1 MTIGSGFLKL
11 QKIKKRTNFWRHGIA
26 EINNFD
32 IVVERFM
39 FKQLRWTIY
48 SAYAVVSWNISQDLI
63 CQITDLLHLQ
73 GNSGL
78 QALINGNSKFQ
89 DFLAPAGTLICGTG
103 TSKCFN
109 ISSFVPLWL
118 LSLLFLSFC
127 CAFVSTF
134 HQVLKLASSF
144 CSFPK
149 QTTTAASRAVNRHYR
164 AILLCKP
171 TKLQHYAIIQT

>member
-1 MTIGSGFLKL
+1 MMLDAKISGYCTPKLWLLVQVSWSYRRLKSG
-11 QKIKKRTNFWRHGIA
+11 QIFWHGIV

-149 QTTTAASRAVNRHYR
+149 
-164 AILLCKP
+164 
-171 TKLQHYAIIQT
+171 